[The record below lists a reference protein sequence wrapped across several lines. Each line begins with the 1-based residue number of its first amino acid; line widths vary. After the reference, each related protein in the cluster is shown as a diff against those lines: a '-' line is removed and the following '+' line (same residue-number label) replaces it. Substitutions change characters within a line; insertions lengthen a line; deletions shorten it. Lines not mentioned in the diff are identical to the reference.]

1 MNRRNFITTVAAAST
16 AVSLAGCIG
25 GSNGPEGV
33 AKSYLN
39 AVFDG
44 DYEKAQSFAHEDVN
58 GELTRTFVTEQS
70 SLSENGDV
78 SIEGTT
84 VTEET
89 ETEAVVEIVVGFQTT
104 MGPMTTTSQF
114 DLVKIDGDWLVTNRT
129 TV

>member
-58 GELTRTFVTEQS
+58 GELTRTYVTEQS

-84 VTEET
+84 
-89 ETEAVVEIVVGFQTT
+89 
-104 MGPMTTTSQF
+104 
-114 DLVKIDGDWLVTNRT
+114 
-129 TV
+129 

>member
-1 MNRRNFITTVAAAST
+1 
-16 AVSLAGCIG
+16 
-25 GSNGPEGV
+25 
-33 AKSYLN
+33 
-39 AVFDG
+39 
-44 DYEKAQSFAHEDVN
+44 
-58 GELTRTFVTEQS
+58 
-70 SLSENGDV
+70 LSENGDV